1 MLLLIYNFK
10 IQQQSQG
17 VQAFFAVNPQL
28 QAHNKVACLKE
39 EKYVH
44 KASENKLTQT
54 GKKKLHEFIIR
65 KCHIV
70 TSLAARIHSVR
81 HSRHTSR

>member
-54 GKKKLHEFIIR
+54 GKKMLHEFIIR
-65 KCHIV
+65 KRHIV

>member
-54 GKKKLHEFIIR
+54 GKKK
-65 KCHIV
+65 CY
-70 TSLAARIHSVR
+70 TSSL
-81 HSRHTSR
+81 